1 MLGEGQPIAIFR
13 SLSPCPL
20 AHPDKIESDCR
31 GSATKVSRPPPIF
44 LLLLRIYVRHRTDH
58 CRELVIDYDR
68 RVVGRGA
75 RVLRTKSN
83 DISSAYPVVLC
94 QGCRLP
100 VRFVSV
106 FPLLSAPGTDEITCR
121 CETCGTEHTRR
132 VSSKAGGSEQVA
144 EYRIYYSI
152 GRDGYFSGVQI
163 IESFDDDEAIRKA
176 QEAAKDARV
185 VELWERARLVKQF
198 LASPQ
203 D

>member
-1 MLGEGQPIAIFR
+1 MPVHPSGQNRKGLQKFR
-13 SLSPCPL
+13 N
-20 AHPDKIESDCR
+20 E
-31 GSATKVSRPPPIF
+31 VSRPSPIF
-44 LLLLRIYVRHRTDH
+44 LLLLLIYVRRRTDH
-58 CRELVIDYDR
+58 CGEMVIDCDR
-68 RVVGRGA
+68 REVGRGA

-83 DISSAYPVVLC
+83 DISASAYPVVLC
-94 QGCRLP
+94 QGCGLP

-132 VSSKAGGSEQVA
+132 VSSAGGSEQVA

-152 GRDGYFSGVQI
+152 GRDGYFSGVEI
-163 IESFDDDEAIRKA
+163 VESFDDDEAIRKA

-198 LASPQ
+198 LSSPQ